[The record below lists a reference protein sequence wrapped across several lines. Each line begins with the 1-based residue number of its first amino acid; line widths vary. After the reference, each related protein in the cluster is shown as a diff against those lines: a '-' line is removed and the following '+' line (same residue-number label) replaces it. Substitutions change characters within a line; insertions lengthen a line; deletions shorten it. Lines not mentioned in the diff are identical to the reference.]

1 MVQLFSWFGTV
12 LDAEIIFNDQGSKG
26 YGFVTMAHREE
37 ADIVLEKLHHT
48 VIDDR
53 VVRINMAN
61 PKKTIRVRG
70 DTTASPSNLVFA
82 EVKLAQARLDLKRLK
97 EDWNI
102 C

>member
-26 YGFVTMAHREE
+26 FGFVTMAYKEE
-37 ADIVLEKLHHT
+37 ADIVLEKLHKT
-48 VIDDR
+48 VIDNR

-61 PKKTIRVRG
+61 PKKTTLVWG

-82 EVKLAQARLDLKRLK
+82 EVKLAQARLDVKRLK
-97 EDWNI
+97 EERNI